1 MPMTTSNRHAPRPR
15 PASRR
20 RVWAFLSLALG
31 AWLALDDA
39 AGTITVVDDAQ
50 RTVTLA
56 QPAQRV
62 VSLAPHVT
70 EILFAA
76 GAGARVV
83 GTMAFSDYPA
93 EARRIPRVG
102 THRKVDLEQLL
113 TLEPDLVVAWHSGN
127 PRADLDQIERLGLTL
142 FVSEPRRVEDIASNV
157 LRLGHLTGVD
167 DEAVRVAQQLRAGVR
182 ELTALYAHRAPVTV
196 LYQIWG
202 EPVITLNG
210 NHLVSDLLERCG
222 GVNVFAELTPLAPR
236 VDVEAV
242 LTRDPQAIVAS
253 GADAA
258 RPTWLDAWR
267 RWPTLE
273 AVRKGHLYHI
283 DPDVIL
289 RHTPRVLRGMQRLCQ
304 LLDGVRGD
312 ALSPRADV
320 IERERSDLSR

>member
-1 MPMTTSNRHAPRPR
+1 MTSSSRHALRALPT
-15 PASRR
+15 ARR
-20 RVWAFLSLALG
+20 RARALPLLALG
-31 AWLALDDA
+31 AWLTFADA
-39 AGTITVVDDAQ
+39 AGTITVLDDTQ
-50 RTVTLA
+50 RAVTLA

-76 GAGARVV
+76 GAGATVV

-93 EARRIPRVG
+93 AARRLPRVG
-102 THRKVDLEQLL
+102 THRKVDIEQLL
-113 TLEPDLVVAWHSGN
+113 TLEPDLVVGWHSGN
-127 PRADLDQIERLGLTL
+127 PRSDLEQIERLGLTL
-142 FVSEPRRVEDIASNV
+142 FVSEPRRVDDIASNV

-167 DEAVRVAQQLRAGVR
+167 AEAARVAQRLRGGLR
-182 ELTALYAHRAPVTV
+182 ELTARYAHRAPVTV

-210 NHLVSDLLERCG
+210 NHLVSDLLNRCG
-222 GVNVFAELTPLAPR
+222 GVNVFAELTALAPR

-242 LTRDPQAIVAS
+242 LTRNPQAIIAS

-283 DPDVIL
+283 EPDVIL
-289 RHTPRVLRGMQRLCQ
+289 RHTPRVLFGMERLCA

-312 ALSPRADV
+312 TLSPRADEV
-320 IERERSDLSR
+320 ERGHSGLSR